1 MQVSYQWLKQYV
13 DLSWGPEE
21 LAERLTMGGVEVEQ
35 VFYRAEGLS
44 GVVTGR
50 IVHLEP
56 HPNAA
61 KLQICRVD
69 VGQPELVT
77 IVTGADNVYEGAVV
91 PTALIGAKLP
101 TGMEI
106 GHAELRGVAS
116 AGMLCSAEELGID
129 KKMVPPEMRDGIY
142 LLPHSVA
149 PGQDIRQV
157 MGLDDYGL
165 ELGLTP
171 NRSDCL
177 SMLGVAYEVA
187 ALADQ
192 KVRLP
197 ELFPL
202 TTQATNGE
210 VKVEIVAPELCP
222 GYLGLIIDNVAV
234 GPSPLWLQNAL
245 QAAGLRPIN
254 NIVDVTNYVLL
265 ELGQPLH
272 AFDLDKLQG
281 KQVRVRRAQIGE
293 TITTLDD
300 VERQLTTDDLVI
312 ADAERAVAI
321 AGIMG
326 SQVAEVT
333 EQTQRVFLESALF
346 DYKSVR
352 RSSRRLGLRTDA
364 SSRFDKGVDPARVI
378 MALERAAQ
386 LFKQLN
392 CGAPESIAVGQ
403 VPDVPVQQVISLRPE
418 RVEQLLGM
426 AIGHDEMQRL
436 LERLGLKVDSSSL
449 PWQVVAPSRRSDL
462 QIEVDIIEEVARLY
476 GLDKLPVGKMS
487 GPLMRGALT
496 PYQQAEQNLRHQLLG
511 SGLSEILT
519 LSFINP
525 KEVIQVVGVEHPWNE
540 GLLLKNPLSTER
552 SLMRPSLL
560 FGLLQVLKYNAAR
573 QQQDLA
579 IFEIA
584 NVFRPRPGAP
594 LGQPD
599 EPLHLG
605 MACMGQMPHNWHSAA
620 IEYDFFYLKG
630 VLVNLLAK
638 QGVRNL
644 EWRRAEEKF
653 LHPGRSAA
661 IYWNGSYLG
670 YLGELHPDV
679 AELYDL
685 KQRAMV
691 AEITLAPV
699 LKQAGEI
706 PLFQGIPRYPAVVR
720 DLAVVVDRQVTA
732 AQVAQVIKEAAGDL
746 LVDLELFDVYQ
757 GEQVADQQKSLAY
770 TLVLQS
776 RERTLLDAEVAE
788 LQERVIKELSNQL
801 GAKLR

>member
-1 MQVSYQWLKQYV
+1 
-13 DLSWGPEE
+13 
-21 LAERLTMGGVEVEQ
+21 
-35 VFYRAEGLS
+35 
-44 GVVTGR
+44 
-50 IVHLEP
+50 
-56 HPNAA
+56 
-61 KLQICRVD
+61 
-69 VGQPELVT
+69 
-77 IVTGADNVYEGAVV
+77 
-91 PTALIGAKLP
+91 
-101 TGMEI
+101 
-106 GHAELRGVAS
+106 
-116 AGMLCSAEELGID
+116 
-129 KKMVPPEMRDGIY
+129 
-142 LLPHSVA
+142 
-149 PGQDIRQV
+149 
-157 MGLDDYGL
+157 
-165 ELGLTP
+165 
-171 NRSDCL
+171 
-177 SMLGVAYEVA
+177 
-187 ALADQ
+187 
-192 KVRLP
+192 
-197 ELFPL
+197 
-202 TTQATNGE
+202 
-210 VKVEIVAPELCP
+210 
-222 GYLGLIIDNVAV
+222 
-234 GPSPLWLQNAL
+234 
-245 QAAGLRPIN
+245 
-254 NIVDVTNYVLL
+254 
-265 ELGQPLH
+265 
-272 AFDLDKLQG
+272 
-281 KQVRVRRAQIGE
+281 

>member
-1 MQVSYQWLKQYV
+1 MQVSYRWLKQYV
-13 DLSWGPEE
+13 DLPWAPEE
-21 LAERLTMGGVEVEQ
+21 LAERLTMGGVEVDQ
-35 VFYRAEGLS
+35 ISYRAEGLS
-44 GVVTGR
+44 GVVVGR

-56 HPNAA
+56 HPNAD

-77 IVTGADNVYEGAVV
+77 IVTGATNVYEGAVV
-91 PTALIGAKLP
+91 PTALVGAKLP

-106 GHAELRGVAS
+106 GHAQFRGVAS

-142 LLPHSVA
+142 LLPSTVE

-157 MGLDDYGL
+157 MGLDDYCL

-192 KVRLP
+192 AVRLP
-197 ELFPL
+197 ELQTL
-202 TTQATNGE
+202 STQTTHGE
-210 VKVEIVAPELCP
+210 VKVEIVAPDLCP
-222 GYLGLIIDNVAV
+222 GYLGLVIDNVTV
-234 GPSPLWLQNAL
+234 GPSPLWLQNTL

-272 AFDLDKLQG
+272 AFDLDQLGG
-281 KQVRVRRAQIGE
+281 KEIRVRRALTGE
-293 TITTLDD
+293 SIITLDGI
-300 VERQLTTDDLVI
+300 ERQLTSDDLVI
-312 ADAERAVAI
+312 ADAEKAVAI

-333 EQTQRVFLESALF
+333 ERTRRVFLESALF
-346 DYKSVR
+346 DYRSVR

-364 SSRFDKGVDPARVI
+364 SSRFDKGVDPARVL
-378 MALERAAQ
+378 MALERAAH
-386 LFKQLN
+386 LFRLLG
-392 CGAPESIAVGQ
+392 CGEPEEVAVGR
-403 VPDVPVQQVISLRPE
+403 VPALPTQQVISLRPE

-426 AIGHDEMQRL
+426 AINHREMQRL
-436 LERLGLKVDSSSL
+436 LLRLGLEVDTSSH
-449 PWQVVAPSRRSDL
+449 PWRVVAPSRRSDL
-462 QIEVDIIEEVARLY
+462 QIEVDLIEEIARLY

-496 PYQQAEQNLRHQLLG
+496 SCQRAQQNLRHQLLG
-511 SGLSEILT
+511 LGFDEVVT
-519 LSFINP
+519 MSFINP
-525 KEVIQVVGVEHPWNE
+525 KDVEQTVGVDHPWNK
-540 GLLLKNPLSTER
+540 GLLLQNPLSTER

-584 NVFRPRPGAP
+584 NVFHPRADAP
-594 LGQPD
+594 CEQPE

-605 MACMGQMPHNWHSAA
+605 LACMGQLPLSWQAA
-620 IEYDFFYLKG
+620 AAEYDFFYLKG
-630 VLVNLLAK
+630 ILVSLLAK
-638 QGVRNL
+638 QGMANL
-644 EWRRAEEKF
+644 EWQRANETF

-679 AELYDL
+679 VEQFDLKGRAIVAEL
-685 KQRAMV
+685 
-691 AEITLAPV
+691 TLAPI
-699 LKQAGEI
+699 LKRAGEV

-720 DLAVVVDRQVTA
+720 DLAIVVDRQVTA
-732 AQVAQVIKEAAGDL
+732 DQVARVIKGAAGDL
-746 LVDLELFDVYQ
+746 LVSLELFDVYQ
-757 GEQVADQQKSLAY
+757 GEQVAAQQKSLAY

-776 RERTLLDAEVAE
+776 RERTLLDAEVTE
-788 LQERVIKELSNQL
+788 VLERVVVELHSQL